1 MKTRYI
7 IAPIV
12 MIAVLA
18 LAAFSTPAMAD
29 PCKPA
34 VATSGCPGAC
44 GTNGTINGTLYVEDA
59 GPTYSNTRT
68 NIYRKDFT
76 VPSGNGIKWARVHWH
91 IWGGNPQAEGWTNAT
106 FCNATQC
113 WNNNQ
118 YIPPVDGAGSPNNCD
133 NDETDGF
140 YMGGYGTHWVYW
152 NVTDYASVGANN
164 LTVNNSDWW
173 DGRVMWMTMV
183 AVLEN
188 NTKYIEMNYTINQGF
203 EDLDAGGAADKSTT
217 WFYGPA
223 NNSRNG
229 TLWHHGLASHADFD
243 ILFNNHLEHHY
254 PAIGGF
260 MNLEELEI
268 NSNNISANDNNMTW
282 DNSDGSDDFH
292 PVMAIFMDNRVGTDL
307 TVTDIDVGTPRPNND
322 STVNATV
329 KNWGKDDA
337 GHFNVSLYIDNVL
350 NGTVN
355 VTAGLAAGASTTV
368 SFTKVNESKG
378 CYDFKVIVDV
388 DGIIDEA
395 NEDNNETTVKGQVGY
410 VILVESYHDFD
421 DLVTESTNNLLGA
434 GNVSHSGDTYYIK
447 NFTGSSAIENCAG
460 DGISIQNLNTSTK
473 FEINNCTIKNC
484 THSGVY
490 LRNLSNGTVNGS
502 EMQNN
507 SYYGINVYGLGDVSN
522 TKLISITNNTING
535 SKIDGIDL
543 IGLNCTVKNNN
554 ITNSTT
560 YGIYLFG
567 NYTDI
572 MNNNITDNGNYG
584 IKAYNSY
591 NNNIYHNN
599 FYDNNNS
606 DNNEG
611 LHQAWDNQNQDVNNW
626 DDGTDG
632 DNTGNYWDGWDI
644 PDPLGPY
651 SIDGDAGQVDN
662 RPSDS
667 QF

>member
-1 MKTRYI
+1 MKKRYI
-7 IAPIV
+7 AIPIV
-12 MIAVLA
+12 ILIAVLA
-18 LAAFSTPAMAD
+18 LAALSTPAMAAS
-29 PCKPA
+29 CKPA
-34 VATSGCPGAC
+34 VSTSGSGSY
-44 GTNGTINGTLYVEDA
+44 GTNGTISGTLYVEDA

-76 VPSGNGIKWARVHWH
+76 VPSGNDIKWARVYWH
-91 IWGGNPQAEGWTNAT
+91 IWGGNPGSDGWTNAT

-113 WNNNQ
+113 WTNNQ
-118 YIPPVDGAGSPNNCD
+118 SIPAVNGAGSPNNCD

-140 YMGGYGTHWVYW
+140 YMGGCGTHWVYW
-152 NVTDYASVGANN
+152 NVTDYASVGADN

-188 NTKYIEMNYTINQGF
+188 NTKYTEMHYWINQGY
-203 EDLDAGGAADKSTT
+203 EDLAQGSKSTT
-217 WFYGPA
+217 WFNGSI
-223 NNSRNG
+223 NNETNS
-229 TLWHHGLASHADFD
+229 TLWHHALCSNGRLK
-243 ILFNNHLEHHY
+243 ILFNDHLVHDY
-254 PAIGGF
+254 GGGSW
-260 MNLEELEI
+260 NLVEEEI
-268 NSNNISANDNNMTW
+268 DKDWIEVDDSNQNMTW
-282 DNSDGSDDFH
+282 DNIADEWLH
-292 PVMAIFMDNRVGTDL
+292 PVMAILMDTRVGTDL
-307 TVTDIDVGTPRPNND
+307 KVTDVDVGTPRPNND
-322 STVNATV
+322 STVKATV

-355 VTAGLAAGASTTV
+355 VTAGLSAGASTTV

-378 CYDFKVIVDV
+378 CYDFKVIADV
-388 DGIIDEA
+388 DGVIDEA

-410 VILVESYHDFD
+410 VIEVNSYSDFD
-421 DLVTESTNNLLGA
+421 DLVTESNDGLLGA

-473 FEINNCTIKNC
+473 FEINNCTIKDC

-502 EMQNN
+502 EMLNN
-507 SYYGINVYGLGDVSN
+507 SYYGINVYGLGDISN

-543 IGLNCTVKNNN
+543 IGLNCTVKNNDK
-554 ITNSTT
+554 ISNSTV

-567 NYTDI
+567 NYT
-572 MNNNITDNGNYG
+572 NITNNTLRDNTDYG
-584 IKAYNSY
+584 VKAYNSY
-591 NNNIYHNN
+591 NNNIYYNN
-599 FYDNNNS
+599 FIDNK
-606 DNNEG
+606 G
-611 LHQAWDNQNQDVNNW
+611 TTGHQAWDNDNTNSNKW
-626 DDGTDG
+626 DDGTEE
-632 DNTGNYWDGWDI
+632 DNSGNYWNDWASNSGYGDDVYI
-644 PDPLGPY
+644 
-651 SIDGDAGQVDN
+651 IDGGASQQDN
-662 RPSDS
+662 YPSLS